1 MVKLD
6 GKRKLILNAHLYKL
20 GVQIK
25 QIECAVNFSD
35 RYWKH
40 PRSEICYL
48 VRIEFIH
55 SDMWT
60 RNKRI
65 ASASEVQAVDTI
77 DISLFLARLSLRRVV
92 AFVGTF
98 TKHSTR
104 SRE

>member
-1 MVKLD
+1 MIKLN

-55 SDMWT
+55 SD
-60 RNKRI
+60 
-65 ASASEVQAVDTI
+65 V
-77 DISLFLARLSLRRVV
+77 
-92 AFVGTF
+92 
-98 TKHSTR
+98 
-104 SRE
+104 